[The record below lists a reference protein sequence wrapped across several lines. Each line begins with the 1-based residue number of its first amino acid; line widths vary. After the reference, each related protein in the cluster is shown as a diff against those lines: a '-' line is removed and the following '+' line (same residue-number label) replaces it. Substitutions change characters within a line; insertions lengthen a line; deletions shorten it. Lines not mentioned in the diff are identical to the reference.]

1 MPWTVEASENYDR
14 YAWGENIACLARP
27 TMAEPAIYGIR
38 RLAAWRQTRWRSI
51 LNAHYRP
58 LSNLK
63 RPLVWPRGTA
73 RLLKMPC
80 FLGKRPEDQP
90 PKQKTREA
98 ISVLMNIGRGAAPL
112 PRRNETVSPPDG
124 IG

>member
-1 MPWTVEASENYDR
+1 MEIDPERALS
-14 YAWGENIACLARP
+14 AII
-27 TMAEPAIYGIR
+27 EPE
-38 RLAAWRQTRWRSI
+38 T
-51 LNAHYRP
+51 
-58 LSNLK
+58 
-63 RPLVWPRGTA
+63 PLVWRRGTA